1 MICEICKKEITP
13 DQPLIAEGLDENGN
27 PTETTKFYHPWC
39 LAIQNKASFTWGR
52 GDEIIV
58 QVKEGNPVK
67 LPEGS

>member
-1 MICEICKKEITP
+1 MICDICKKEITP

-39 LAIQNKASFTWGR
+39 LAIKNKADFAWR
-52 GDEIIV
+52 KGDEIII

-67 LPEGS
+67 LPEES

>member
-39 LAIQNKASFTWGR
+39 LAIKNKADFTWG
-52 GDEIIV
+52 GENEIIV

-67 LPEGS
+67 LPEES